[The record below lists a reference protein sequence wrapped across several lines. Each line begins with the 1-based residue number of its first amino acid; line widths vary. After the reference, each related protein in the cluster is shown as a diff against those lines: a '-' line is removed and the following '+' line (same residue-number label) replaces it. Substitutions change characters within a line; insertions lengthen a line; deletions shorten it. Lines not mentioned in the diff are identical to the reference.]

1 MNRAME
7 RQTFPNRLL
16 RRLRAEAVLCIS
28 FAAALLSALFVPPD
42 AAYLSYIDLRVLCLL
57 FALMAVVQGFVRCGL
72 FRLLAERLLSGE
84 RTLRALCLL
93 LVLLPFFVSM
103 VVTNDVALLALVPF
117 TFFLLRQADAEALGV
132 RVCVLQTV
140 AANLGSMATPIGNPQ
155 NLYLHA
161 RYALTAGQFFSV
173 VLPLALV
180 SLVALAL
187 TAVLSAPP
195 RGRVHVTFAEPARI
209 ADVRRLAAYLALF
222 LLCLAAVFRLVHYAV
237 AAAAALLLLLLLDRP
252 LLRRIDYGLLLTFCC
267 FFVFSGNLGRIP
279 AVRALLESLLDRS
292 TLLCAAAA
300 SQCISNVPAAILLSG
315 FTGDWQGLLAGV
327 NIGGLGTPVA
337 SLASLISLRLYLKEP
352 GARARRFLSVFTLV
366 NVAGLALL
374 LGVAALLF

>member
-1 MNRAME
+1 ME
-7 RQTFPNRLL
+7 RRNLPNRLL

-28 FAAALLSALFVPPD
+28 LAAALLSALLVPPD

-103 VVTNDVALLALVPF
+103 LVTNDVALIALVPF
-117 TFFLLRQADAEALGV
+117 TFFLLRQAEAEALGV

-209 ADVRRLAAYLALF
+209 ADVRRLAAYAALF

>member
-1 MNRAME
+1 ME
-7 RQTFPNRLL
+7 RRNLPNRLL

-28 FAAALLSALFVPPD
+28 LAAALLSALLVPPD

-57 FALMAVVQGFVRCGL
+57 LALMAVVQGFVQCGL

-103 VVTNDVALLALVPF
+103 LVTNDVALIALVPF
-117 TFFLLRQADAEALGV
+117 TFFLLRQAEAEALGV

-161 RYALTAGQFFSV
+161 RYALTAGQFFGV

-180 SLVALAL
+180 SLVALAV

-209 ADVRRLAAYLALF
+209 ADPRRLAAYAALF

>member
-1 MNRAME
+1 ME
-7 RQTFPNRLL
+7 RRNLPNRLL

-28 FAAALLSALFVPPD
+28 LAAALLSALLVPPD

-103 VVTNDVALLALVPF
+103 LVTNDVALLALVPF
-117 TFFLLRQADAEALGV
+117 TFFLLRQAEAEALAV

-161 RYALTAGQFFSV
+161 RYALTAGQFFGV

-180 SLVALAL
+180 SLVALAV

-209 ADVRRLAAYLALF
+209 ADARRLAAYLALF

-237 AAAAALLLLLLLDRP
+237 AAAAALVLLLLLDRP

-279 AVRALLESLLDRS
+279 AVRALLESLLDRN
-292 TLLCAAAA
+292 TLLCATAA

-327 NIGGLGTPVA
+327 NIGGLGTPIA

-366 NVAGLALL
+366 NVAGLILL
-374 LGVAALLF
+374 LAVAALLF

>member
-1 MNRAME
+1 ME
-7 RQTFPNRLL
+7 CQTFPNRLL

-28 FAAALLSALFVPPD
+28 LAAALLSALFVPPD

-103 VVTNDVALLALVPF
+103 LVTNDVALIALVPF
-117 TFFLLRQADAEALGV
+117 TFFLLRQAEAEALAV

-155 NLYLHA
+155 NLYLYA
-161 RYALTAGQFFSV
+161 RYALTAGQFFGV

-209 ADVRRLAAYLALF
+209 ADPRRLAAYLALF

-237 AAAAALLLLLLLDRP
+237 AAAAALVLLLLLDRP

-279 AVRALLESLLDRS
+279 AVRALLESLLDRN
-292 TLLCAAAA
+292 TLLCATAA

-337 SLASLISLRLYLKEP
+337 SLASLISLRLYLQEP

-366 NVAGLALL
+366 NVAGLVLL
-374 LGVAALLF
+374 LAVAALLF

>member
-1 MNRAME
+1 MNKAME
-7 RQTFPNRLL
+7 CQTFPNRLL

-28 FAAALLSALFVPPD
+28 LAAALLSALFVPPD

-117 TFFLLRQADAEALGV
+117 TFFLLRQADAEALGM

-209 ADVRRLAAYLALF
+209 ADVRRLAAYAALF

-279 AVRALLESLLDRS
+279 AVRVLLESLLDRS

>member
-1 MNRAME
+1 ME

-28 FAAALLSALFVPPD
+28 LAAALLSALFVPPD

-103 VVTNDVALLALVPF
+103 LVTNDVALIALVPF
-117 TFFLLRQADAEALGV
+117 TFFLLRQAEAEALGV

-155 NLYLHA
+155 NLYLYA
-161 RYALTAGQFFSV
+161 RYALTAGQFFGV

-195 RGRVHVTFAEPARI
+195 RGRVHVTFEQPARI
-209 ADVRRLAAYLALF
+209 ADARRLAAYLALF
-222 LLCLAAVFRLVHYAV
+222 LLCLAAVFRLVHYAI

-279 AVRALLESLLDRS
+279 AVRALLESLLARS

>member
-1 MNRAME
+1 ME
-7 RQTFPNRLL
+7 CQTFPNRLL

-28 FAAALLSALFVPPD
+28 LAAALLSALLVPPD

-103 VVTNDVALLALVPF
+103 LVTNDVALIALVPF
-117 TFFLLRQADAEALGV
+117 TFFLLRQAEAEALGV

-161 RYALTAGQFFSV
+161 RYALTAGQFFGV

-209 ADVRRLAAYLALF
+209 ADPRRLAAYLALF

-237 AAAAALLLLLLLDRP
+237 AAAAALVLLLLLDRP

-279 AVRALLESLLDRS
+279 AVRALLESLLARS
-292 TLLCAAAA
+292 TLLCATAA

-366 NVAGLALL
+366 NVAGLVLL
-374 LGVAALLF
+374 LAVAALLF

>member
-1 MNRAME
+1 ME
-7 RQTFPNRLL
+7 CQTFPNRLL

-28 FAAALLSALFVPPD
+28 LAAALLSALFVPPD

-57 FALMAVVQGFVRCGL
+57 FALMAVVQGFVQCGL

-117 TFFLLRQADAEALGV
+117 TFFLLRQAEAEALAV

-161 RYALTAGQFFSV
+161 RYALTAGQFFGV

-180 SLVALAL
+180 SLVALAV

-209 ADVRRLAAYLALF
+209 ADPRRLAAYLALF

-366 NVAGLALL
+366 NVAGLVLL
-374 LGVAALLF
+374 LAVAALLF

>member
-1 MNRAME
+1 ME
-7 RQTFPNRLL
+7 RRNLPNRLL

-28 FAAALLSALFVPPD
+28 LAAALLSALLVPPD

-103 VVTNDVALLALVPF
+103 LVTNDVALIALVPF
-117 TFFLLRQADAEALGV
+117 TFFLLRQAEAEALGV

-161 RYALTAGQFFSV
+161 RYALTAGQFFGV

-209 ADVRRLAAYLALF
+209 ADPRRLAAYLALF

-237 AAAAALLLLLLLDRP
+237 AAAAALVLLLLLDRP

-279 AVRALLESLLDRS
+279 AVRALLESLLARS
-292 TLLCAAAA
+292 TLLCATAA

-366 NVAGLALL
+366 NVAGLVLL
-374 LGVAALLF
+374 LAVAALLF

>member
-1 MNRAME
+1 M
-7 RQTFPNRLL
+7 
-16 RRLRAEAVLCIS
+16 
-28 FAAALLSALFVPPD
+28 
-42 AAYLSYIDLRVLCLL
+42 
-57 FALMAVVQGFVRCGL
+57 
-72 FRLLAERLLSGE
+72 
-84 RTLRALCLL
+84 
-93 LVLLPFFVSM
+93 
-103 VVTNDVALLALVPF
+103 
-117 TFFLLRQADAEALGV
+117 
-132 RVCVLQTV
+132 
-140 AANLGSMATPIGNPQ
+140 
-155 NLYLHA
+155 
-161 RYALTAGQFFSV
+161 
-173 VLPLALV
+173 
-180 SLVALAL
+180 
-187 TAVLSAPP
+187 
-195 RGRVHVTFAEPARI
+195 
-209 ADVRRLAAYLALF
+209 
-222 LLCLAAVFRLVHYAV
+222 

>member
-1 MNRAME
+1 ME
-7 RQTFPNRLL
+7 RRNLPNRLL

-28 FAAALLSALFVPPD
+28 LAAALLSALFVPPD

-195 RGRVHVTFAEPARI
+195 RGRVHVTFAEPTRI
-209 ADVRRLAAYLALF
+209 ADARRLAAYAALF

>member
-28 FAAALLSALFVPPD
+28 LAAALLSALLVPPD

-103 VVTNDVALLALVPF
+103 LVTNDVALIALVPF
-117 TFFLLRQADAEALGV
+117 TFFLLRQAEAEALGV

-161 RYALTAGQFFSV
+161 RYALTAGQFFGV

-209 ADVRRLAAYLALF
+209 ADPRRLAAYLALF

-237 AAAAALLLLLLLDRP
+237 AAAAALVLLLLLDRP

-279 AVRALLESLLDRS
+279 AVRALLESLLDRN
-292 TLLCAAAA
+292 TLLCATAA

-366 NVAGLALL
+366 NVAGLILL
-374 LGVAALLF
+374 LAVAALLF

>member
-1 MNRAME
+1 ME
-7 RQTFPNRLL
+7 RRNLPNRLL

-28 FAAALLSALFVPPD
+28 LAAALLSALLVPPD

-103 VVTNDVALLALVPF
+103 LVTNDVALLALVPF
-117 TFFLLRQADAEALGV
+117 TFFLLRQAEAEALAV

-161 RYALTAGQFFSV
+161 RYALTAGQFFGV

-180 SLVALAL
+180 SLVALAV

-209 ADVRRLAAYLALF
+209 ADARRLAAYLALF

-237 AAAAALLLLLLLDRP
+237 AAAAALVLLLLLDRP

-279 AVRALLESLLDRS
+279 AVRALLESLLDRN
-292 TLLCAAAA
+292 TLLCATAA

-366 NVAGLALL
+366 NVAGLILL
-374 LGVAALLF
+374 LAVAALLL

>member
-28 FAAALLSALFVPPD
+28 LAAALLSALFVPPD

-57 FALMAVVQGFVRCGL
+57 LALMAVVQGFVQCGL

-103 VVTNDVALLALVPF
+103 LVTNDVALIALVPF
-117 TFFLLRQADAEALGV
+117 TFFLLRQADAEALAV

-155 NLYLHA
+155 NLYLYA

-209 ADVRRLAAYLALF
+209 ADVRRLAAYAALF

>member
-1 MNRAME
+1 ME
-7 RQTFPNRLL
+7 CQTFPNRLL

-28 FAAALLSALFVPPD
+28 LAAALLSALLVPPD

-57 FALMAVVQGFVRCGL
+57 LALMAVVQGFVRCGL

-103 VVTNDVALLALVPF
+103 LVTNDVALIALVPF

-209 ADVRRLAAYLALF
+209 ADVRRLAAYAALF
-222 LLCLAAVFRLVHYAV
+222 LLCLAAVSRLVHYAV

>member
-1 MNRAME
+1 ME
-7 RQTFPNRLL
+7 RRNLPNRLL

-28 FAAALLSALFVPPD
+28 LAAALLSALLVPPD

-103 VVTNDVALLALVPF
+103 LVTNDVALLALVPF
-117 TFFLLRQADAEALGV
+117 TFFLLRQAEAEALAV

-161 RYALTAGQFFSV
+161 RYALTAGQFFGV

-180 SLVALAL
+180 SLVALAV

-209 ADVRRLAAYLALF
+209 ADARRLAAYLALF

-237 AAAAALLLLLLLDRP
+237 AAAAALVLLLLLDRP

-279 AVRALLESLLDRS
+279 AVRALLESLLDRN
-292 TLLCAAAA
+292 TLLCATAA

-366 NVAGLALL
+366 NVAGLILL
-374 LGVAALLF
+374 LAVAALLF

>member
-1 MNRAME
+1 ME
-7 RQTFPNRLL
+7 CQTFPNRLL

-28 FAAALLSALFVPPD
+28 LAAALLSALFVPPD

-57 FALMAVVQGFVRCGL
+57 LALMAVVQGFVQCGL

-103 VVTNDVALLALVPF
+103 LVTNDVALIALVPF
-117 TFFLLRQADAEALGV
+117 TFFLLQQAEAEALGV

-161 RYALTAGQFFSV
+161 RYALTAGQFFGV

-209 ADVRRLAAYLALF
+209 ADARRLAAYLALF

-237 AAAAALLLLLLLDRP
+237 AAAAALVLLLLLDRP

-279 AVRALLESLLDRS
+279 AVRALLESLLDRN
-292 TLLCAAAA
+292 TLLCATAA

-315 FTGDWQGLLAGV
+315 FTGNWQGLLAGV

-366 NVAGLALL
+366 NVAGLILL